1 MAQRMSLLTWG
12 FLVLSGLGVVLLIIG
27 SPGIDVAVPVGALVL
42 FVVLINR
49 GIVKLWEALRPER
62 TPYPWSRNRSW
73 MWFCWTLRCREST
86 ESKLLPRSW
95 GATRTWE

>member
-62 TPYPWSRNRSW
+62 TPYP
-73 MWFCWTLRCREST
+73 
-86 ESKLLPRSW
+86 
-95 GATRTWE
+95 